1 LPAALEVWFHRP
13 SAAVATGDLRPEARS
28 AACKENTR
36 MRLLTLTFQSAE
48 KFLRHYSD
56 QYEVG
61 AVFYRTKSE
70 VESGEE
76 VLLEIAFPGLPNKA
90 LVRGVVLGPKEDGI
104 WIAFHRND
112 ISTRDFLLKIAR
124 GELEITNR
132 SPRAHDRFPADV
144 PVSYKALSGPGEM
157 RHARAIDLAAASA
170 FVRTDEP
177 PEMGTRLEL
186 VLGPLGDEA
195 ETFTVQGEVTKL
207 RNDDDPGFAVHF
219 DAQAADGP
227 RLRRLLRT
235 ASETGRVSL

>member
-1 LPAALEVWFHRP
+1 
-13 SAAVATGDLRPEARS
+13 
-28 AACKENTR
+28 
-36 MRLLTLTFQSAE
+36 MRLLTLTFHSAE
-48 KFLRHYSD
+48 KFLRHYSE
-56 QYEVG
+56 QYEMG
-61 AVFYRTKSE
+61 ALFYRTKSE
-70 VESGEE
+70 VEAGEE
-76 VLLEIAFPGLPNKA
+76 VLLEIAFPGLPNRA
-90 LVRGVVLGPKEDGI
+90 LVRGEVLGPKEDGI

-112 ISTRDFLLKIAR
+112 GSTRDFLVKLAR
-124 GELEITNR
+124 GEVEITDR
-132 SPRAHDRFPADV
+132 SPRAHSRFPADV
-144 PVSYKALSGPGEM
+144 PVSYKDRAGSGDM

-177 PEMGTRLEL
+177 PEPGTQLEL

-195 ETFTVQGEVTKL
+195 ETFTVHGEVTKL